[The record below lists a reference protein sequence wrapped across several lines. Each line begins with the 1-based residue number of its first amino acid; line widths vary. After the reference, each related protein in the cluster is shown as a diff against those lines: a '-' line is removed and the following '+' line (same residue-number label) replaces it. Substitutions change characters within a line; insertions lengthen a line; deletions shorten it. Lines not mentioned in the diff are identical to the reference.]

1 VSKRGS
7 LRLGGAALVLAAIA
21 ALVAVTGPTPVAGAK
36 QARDREVKCTYRPD
50 TDTLFVRLKAHRPDL
65 RGIPRRFRRLF
76 RDFESSAAAALE
88 LRIGEITVLEGDE
101 YDEGYGSGPIRC
113 AGGTPTV
120 ANTDTV
126 LVRKGKRVGEAY
138 LFLDFR
144 YGLFEPGLTD
154 ESDAGSEI
162 ELDVD
167 LGGGEIFSRMTR
179 GSDRVSFD
187 QVDGRTAINLNGDE
201 AVGDVDL
208 LLGSGDLIYLQAGG
222 SNDELLTLGN
232 PPSSSKF
239 EFIQIL
245 DGGVGD
251 DLITGGPGPDGISG
265 GFGSDRIDA
274 GAGPDLIYALGKPD
288 VIDCG
293 PGRDQVFVTGRRHDL
308 RHCELKESPNEF
320 DKSKHKRKRPRVKR
334 TPAGAN
340 VVSADL
346 RRWAK
351 RTAKR

>member
-1 VSKRGS
+1 
-7 LRLGGAALVLAAIA
+7 LGGVAVALAVLAAFI
-21 ALVAVTGPTPVAGAK
+21 AVTASTPAAGAK

-76 RDFESSAAAALE
+76 RDFESSAAAVLE
-88 LRIGEITVLEGDE
+88 LRISEITVLEGDE
-101 YDEGYGSGPIRC
+101 YGEGYESGPIRC
-113 AGGTPTV
+113 AGGTPTI

-154 ESDAGSEI
+154 EGDAGSEI

-201 AVGDVDL
+201 QVDDVDL
-208 LLGSGDLIYLQAGG
+208 LLGSNDLIYLQAGG
-222 SNDELLTLGN
+222 SDDELLTAQG
-232 PPSSSKF
+232 PATSGRF

-251 DLITGGPGPDGISG
+251 DLITGGSGPDGISG
-265 GFGSDRIDA
+265 GYGSDRIEA

-293 PGRDQVFVTGRRHDL
+293 PGRDQVLLTGRGHDL
-308 RHCELKESPNEF
+308 QHCEFKQTPDDF
-320 DKSKHKRKRPRVKR
+320 DKRKRKRTRAKR

-340 VVSADL
+340 VVSPGL

-351 RTAKR
+351 RAAKR

>member
-1 VSKRGS
+1 VSRRGS
-7 LRLGGAALVLAAIA
+7 LGAAGAALVLAGLLAVIA
-21 ALVAVTGPTPVAGAK
+21 LGNASSEAGERS
-36 QARDREVKCTYRPD
+36 RDREVKCTYRPE

-65 RGIPRRFRRLF
+65 RGVPRRFRRLF
-76 RDFESSAAAALE
+76 RDFESSAAAAIE

-101 YDEGYGSGPIRC
+101 YDEGYESGPIRC
-113 AGGTPTV
+113 GGGTPTV

-126 LVRKGKRVGEAY
+126 VVRKGKRVSEGY

-144 YGLFEPGLTD
+144 YGLLEPGLTD
-154 ESDAGSEI
+154 EGDGGSEI

-167 LGGGEIFSRMTR
+167 LDGGEVFTRMTR

-187 QVDGRTAINLNGDE
+187 QAGGRTAINLNGAEGVDD
-201 AVGDVDL
+201 ADL
-208 LLGSGDLIYLQAGG
+208 LLGAGDLVYLQAGG
-222 SNDELLTLGN
+222 SNDELLTIEGA
-232 PPSSSKF
+232 PSPGRF

-245 DGGVGD
+245 DGGVGND
-251 DLITGGPGPDGISG
+251 QISGGAGPDGISG

-293 PGRDQVFVTGRRHDL
+293 PGRDVVLLTGRRHDL
-308 RHCELKESPNEF
+308 QHCELKESPNDF
-320 DKSKHKRKRPRVKR
+320 DKSKHKRKRARAKR

-351 RTAKR
+351 RTAKG